1 MTAIIA
7 WPAPIWTKSKAEG
20 SRLILLKG
28 HLINILPPLILKL
41 SRPEQSE
48 WFATVVFLQS
58 LAACASAAIGWHI
71 SHHVAWPEYSLY
83 FLFFCW
89 LASKGRPTC
98 LQNQPTEKEH
108 SLLLDEWLWKLTYCN
123 PKTTATIPEHM
134 YIILTWWLYFIFEW
148 HFCRRPG
155 KNNNSVQ
162 NYFHSQL
169 ICIADDYL
177 DFDQFNLYVM
187 IVVIGDFFTHF
198 HSLSW
203 CQCLATIRWTATL
216 DISTLI

>member
-28 HLINILPPLILKL
+28 HFNNILHLLILKL
-41 SRPEQSE
+41 SGPEKSE
-48 WFATVVFLQS
+48 WFATVVYFCRAWQ
-58 LAACASAAIGWHI
+58 
-71 SHHVAWPEYSLY
+71 HVPLLLLGDTFPIMWPGLNYSLY
-83 FLFFCW
+83 FLLFCW
-89 LASKGRPTC
+89 LASKGRPKC

-108 SLLLDEWLWKLTYCN
+108 SLLLDEWLWKLTYCT

-134 YIILTWWLYFIFEW
+134 YIILTWWLYFIFEL

-169 ICIADDYL
+169 ICIANNYL
-177 DFDQFNLYVM
+177 DFDKFNLYVM
-187 IVVIGDFFTHF
+187 IAVIGDFFLLTFTH
-198 HSLSW
+198 
-203 CQCLATIRWTATL
+203 CLGA
-216 DISTLI
+216 SV